1 MRTELQAGYV
11 LHTRPYLNNSLLVEF
26 LSREQGR
33 VALVAKG
40 AKGRK
45 TRGGS
50 PAALLQPFNR
60 LSCSWTGRR
69 ELKTLTL
76 CEAAAPALR
85 LAGTRLLCGLYV
97 NELVVRLL
105 HHADPHQQLFDDY
118 QCVLQQLEGDLS
130 AELILRR
137 FEFCLLEGLGYGFD
151 LDVDGRSGEPVHND
165 GSYHY
170 REGYGL
176 VLADPEHSDPLPRYR
191 GVDLRALGQGD
202 YQAAGRCAKQ
212 LMRQVLAGYLGDKPL
227 LSRELFRP
235 PT

>member
-33 VALVAKG
+33 ISLVAKG

-50 PAALLQPFNR
+50 TAALLQPFGR
-60 LSCSWTGRR
+60 LNCSWSGRR

-76 CEAAAPALR
+76 CEADLPALR
-85 LAGTRLLCGLYV
+85 LAGTRLFSGLYV
-97 NELVVRLL
+97 NELLVRLL
-105 HHADPHQQLFDDY
+105 HHEDPHQQLFDDY
-118 QCVLQQLEGDLS
+118 ECVLQQLEGDQ
-130 AELILRR
+130 AEELILRQ
-137 FEFCLLEGLGYGFD
+137 FELCLLESLGYGFD
-151 LDVDGRSGEPVHND
+151 LVVDGVSGEPIQD
-165 GSYHY
+165 DCSYHY
-170 REGYGL
+170 HEGYGL
-176 VLADPEHSDPLPRYR
+176 VLAAPASNDKLPRYR
-191 GVDLRALGQGD
+191 GADLRALSEGD

-227 LSRELFRP
+227 MSRELFRQ